1 MAGGIKTL
9 ICKYPSSGPNPD
21 ALLLQVDPLTWVPL
35 LARVRRV
42 LRVFWASWVTF
53 PGSAESRG
61 WVLLH
66 QVSRTGGVRR
76 GTAGSAVVPRESAWP
91 WPQADEQERLDGQ
104 AREENPMFTQAHW
117 PNSPCG
123 RASAAGRARPPSRS
137 AVECVF
143 IYILPGEAAWGLMV
157 GTAAAQRA
165 LGAAVVPS
173 WLGMGLHTS
182 LPGDS
187 RSRWALGRWNRS

>member
-1 MAGGIKTL
+1 MQRAEDGSFCTG
-9 ICKYPSSGPNPD
+9 
-21 ALLLQVDPLTWVPL
+21 QEE
-35 LARVRRV
+35 
-42 LRVFWASWVTF
+42 
-53 PGSAESRG
+53 SAEGPRAAPLCRG
-61 WVLLH
+61 KL
-66 QVSRTGGVRR
+66 
-76 GTAGSAVVPRESAWP
+76 RESAWP

-104 AREENPMFTQAHW
+104 AGEGNPMFTQAHW